1 VSLTRTLPQ
10 VTLEANGRSLADDE
24 LRALSAVRV
33 QQRLSLPALCELTF
47 ADPPGPLSVVDDLAP
62 GAPLRVNVRGQDVA
76 LFTGEVTAIERR
88 YGPAHEREVRVRG
101 YDRLHRLRKRQ
112 TIRTHVQ
119 VTVQDLFRDLA
130 AELGLTVQS
139 DDAGPVWQLV
149 IQHRQSDF
157 EFLSEL
163 ADRCGLY
170 FTVRNSTLH
179 LLTLAGLGDPAPLAL
194 GESLLEARIETNGET
209 SCRSIDAAGWN
220 PLRVESHTQRASH
233 ARSGREVL
241 AEIEPGQVGGAD
253 ERNLVAE
260 ALQDDRH
267 AEALAQSELDW
278 RTAREVT
285 WWGVAEGDSRL
296 RPGTPIDVSGVDDS
310 LTGIYVLTSVTHTI
324 DERQGYLTELST
336 VPPAP
341 RPRTRSAVTTLGVV
355 TRVDDPDRLGRVR
368 VTLPTYGEV
377 ETEWM
382 QVLSPAAGADR
393 GLMMVPDVGDRV
405 LVLFTH
411 DDPGQGLV
419 LGGLYGL
426 KGMPDS
432 GVEGNAVKRYTLL
445 TPNGQRIQLDDGRN
459 LVRVEDHQGS
469 YIEMSPDK
477 VRLHAERDL
486 EIEAPGKAIK
496 IRGQKID
503 FDRA

>member
-1 VSLTRTLPQ
+1 MSLTRTLPQ
-10 VTLEANGRSLADDE
+10 VKVEANGRSLADDD

-33 QQRLSLPALCELTF
+33 QQRLSLPTLCELTF
-47 ADPPGPLSVVDDLAP
+47 ADPPGPLNVVDALAP
-62 GAPLRVNVRGQDVA
+62 GTSLRVDVRGQDVA

-119 VTVQDLFRDLA
+119 VTVRDLFRDLA
-130 AELGLTVQS
+130 ADSGLTVQS
-139 DDAGPVWQLV
+139 EDAGPLWQLL
-149 IQHRQSDF
+149 IQHRQSDL
-157 EFLSEL
+157 EFLSDL

-170 FTVRNSTLH
+170 FTVRDDVLH
-179 LLTLAGLGDPAPLAL
+179 LLTLAGLGDPVPLAL
-194 GESLLEARIETNGET
+194 GQTLLEARIETNGET

-220 PLRVESHTQRASH
+220 PLRVESHTQRASS
-233 ARSGREVL
+233 ARSGREVR
-241 AEIEPGQVGGAD
+241 AEVEPGQVGGAD
-253 ERNLVAE
+253 ERDLLAE
-260 ALQDDRH
+260 ALQDDQH
-267 AEALAQSELDW
+267 AEALAQSELD
-278 RTAREVT
+278 RLTARVVT
-285 WWGVAEGDSRL
+285 CWGVAEGDSRL
-296 RPGTPIDVSGVDDS
+296 RPGTPIDISGVDDS
-310 LTGIYVLTSVTHTI
+310 LTGTYVLTSATHTI
-324 DERQGYLTELST
+324 DERGGYLTELST

-341 RPRTRSAVTTLGVV
+341 RERTKGAVATLGVV
-355 TRVDDPDRLGRVR
+355 SRVDDPDHSGRVR

-377 ETEWM
+377 ETEWS
-382 QVLSPAAGADR
+382 QVLSPAAGANR

-419 LGGLYGL
+419 LGGLYGT

-432 GVEGNAVKRYTLL
+432 GVDGNAVKRYTWL

-459 LVRVEDHQGS
+459 RVRVEDHQGS

-477 VRLHAERDL
+477 VRLHAARDL
-486 EIEAPGKAIK
+486 EIEAPGKSIK
-496 IRGQKID
+496 IRGHTID
-503 FDRA
+503 FDQT